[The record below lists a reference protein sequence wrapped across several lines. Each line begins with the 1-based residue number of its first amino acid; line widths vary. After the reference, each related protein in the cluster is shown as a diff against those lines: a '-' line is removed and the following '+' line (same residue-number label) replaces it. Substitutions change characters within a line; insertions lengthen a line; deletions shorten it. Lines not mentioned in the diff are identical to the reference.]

1 MFERF
6 ADLSKEDKQ
15 KLTINDFTV
24 SEIRFIIEET
34 VFAKEVDALIAELRF
49 IRSCSHAVIAEK
61 IGYEQERTVQERLK
75 NIKERISST
84 IQKIVF

>member
-34 VFAKEVDALIAELRF
+34 VFAKEVDVLIAELRF

-75 NIKERISST
+75 NIKERMLST

>member
-6 ADLSKEDKQ
+6 SGLSIEEKKNLKID
-15 KLTINDFTV
+15 DFTV
-24 SEIRFIIEET
+24 SEIRVIIEET
-34 VFAKEVDALIAELRF
+34 VFAKEVDVLIAELRF

-75 NIKERISST
+75 NIKERMLST

>member
-34 VFAKEVDALIAELRF
+34 VFAKEVDALIAVYPQLF
-49 IRSCSHAVIAEK
+49 SRSNCRK
-61 IGYEQERTVQERLK
+61 NRL
-75 NIKERISST
+75 
-84 IQKIVF
+84 